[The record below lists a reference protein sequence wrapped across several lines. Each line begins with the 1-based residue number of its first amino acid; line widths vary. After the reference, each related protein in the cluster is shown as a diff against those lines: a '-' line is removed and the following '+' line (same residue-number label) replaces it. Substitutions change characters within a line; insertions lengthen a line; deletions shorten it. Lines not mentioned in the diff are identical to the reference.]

1 MPIAKPS
8 PAMVVSCIAL
18 FISLGVAAR
27 AANTVFSTDIVDG
40 EVKHVDLGNN
50 SVTSSN
56 VYPQSLFLSDLAGAD
71 ISGHVSLSG
80 IPNGRCVQVSLGVTG
95 ARPGDVPVI
104 ATQGS
109 IQSGVFMYAMR
120 TQSVGNVLASVCN
133 MSGTTMTA
141 INNLPV
147 RIITFR

>member
-1 MPIAKPS
+1 MRIAKPS

-40 EVKHVDLGNN
+40 QVKHVDLGNHA
-50 SVTSSN
+50 VTSIN
-56 VYPQSLFLSDLAGAD
+56 VYPKSLLLTDLAGAD
-71 ISGHVSLSG
+71 VSGHVSLSG
-80 IPNGRCVQVSLGVTG
+80 IPNGRCEQVTLGITA

-109 IQSGVFMYAMR
+109 IQSGVFIYAM
-120 TQSVGNVLASVCN
+120 QVPSLGHVVASACN
-133 MSGTTMTA
+133 MSGTTMTP
-141 INNLPV
+141 ISDLPV
-147 RIITFR
+147 RVITFR

>member
-1 MPIAKPS
+1 
-8 PAMVVSCIAL
+8 MVVSCIAL

-40 EVKHVDLGNN
+40 QVKHVDLGNHA
-50 SVTSSN
+50 VTSIN
-56 VYPQSLFLSDLAGAD
+56 VYPKSLLLTDLAGAD
-71 ISGHVSLSG
+71 VSGHVSLSG
-80 IPNGRCVQVSLGVTG
+80 IPNGRCVQVSLGVPA

-120 TQSVGNVLASVCN
+120 TQAIGNVLASVCN
-133 MSGTTMTA
+133 MSGTTMTP
-141 INNLPV
+141 ISDLPV
-147 RIITFR
+147 RVITFR

>member
-1 MPIAKPS
+1 MRIAKPS

-40 EVKHVDLGNN
+40 EVKQVDLASN

-56 VYPQSLFLSDLAGAD
+56 VYPNSLLLVDLAGAD
-71 ISGHVSLSG
+71 VSGHVYLSG
-80 IPNGRCVQVSLGVTG
+80 IPDGRCQQVTLTVSG
-95 ARPGDVPVI
+95 AKPGDVPVI

-109 IQSGVFMYAMR
+109 IQSGVFIYAMQ
-120 TQSVGNVLASVCN
+120 TPSLGHVVASVCN
-133 MSGTTMTA
+133 MSGTAMTP
-141 INNLPV
+141 INGLPV
-147 RIITFR
+147 RIVTFR